1 MHGQRVEKLVGKNAA
16 GGDVGR
22 DFEGGVALPFLK
34 KRRELHGHLIAARGR
49 TLHGHIAQR
58 GVKVRQ
64 LLLREFQNVLRQTA
78 HARGGFHQQKLG
90 GAIELL
96 PHFGE
101 LARQQAAKDRM
112 HVGTGVVI
120 GEARGFRLAVVTV
133 NRMVKALPHVLGK
146 GDGAK
151 AADAF
156 GEKRGKRVMR
166 KRLPWRVPC
175 GGCPK
180 RTGRR
185 RGRGHQR
192 GRSKRTRGKF
202 RP

>member
-1 MHGQRVEKLVGKNAA
+1 MC
-16 GGDVGR
+16 
-22 DFEGGVALPFLK
+22 F
-34 KRRELHGHLIAARGR
+34 AR
-49 TLHGHIAQR
+49 A
-58 GVKVRQ
+58 
-64 LLLREFQNVLRQTA
+64 A

-101 LARQQAAKDRM
+101 LARQQTAKDRM

-156 GEKRGKRVMR
+156 GEKRGKRGHAETAPVESSLR
-166 KRLPWRVPC
+166 RVSQADW
-175 GGCPK
+175 K
-180 RTGRR
+180 TSRARA
-185 RGRGHQR
+185 
-192 GRSKRTRGKF
+192 SKRTK
-202 RP
+202 